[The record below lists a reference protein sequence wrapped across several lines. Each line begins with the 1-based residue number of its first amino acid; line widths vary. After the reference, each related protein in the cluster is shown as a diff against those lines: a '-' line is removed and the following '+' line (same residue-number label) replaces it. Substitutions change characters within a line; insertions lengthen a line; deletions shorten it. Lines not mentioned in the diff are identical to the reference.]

1 MFGIFGIFGLF
12 RIGSILGAAPSA
24 IGSAA
29 SALATQH
36 QRNAAIRAMN
46 AQARAA
52 ALAEVQMRY
61 IGTVVQPVE
70 YREIAPLHFVAVV
83 WGETSIPRVSRG
95 NTEGRQG

>member
-1 MFGIFGIFGLF
+1 MFGIFGIFGIF
-12 RIGSILGAAPSA
+12 RIGSIFGAVPFAL
-24 IGSAA
+24 GSAA
-29 SALATQH
+29 SAFAAQY

-61 IGTVVQPVE
+61 LGTGVHPVE